1 MEPDRRQQASQG
13 DLLVKSS
20 VEWDWA
26 PKPLCTGPLVQAR
39 QNLKVGSCMELLLE
53 GAHSLELPQ
62 LLAAEM
68 LFRVVLAKLALWE
81 ALEQLVELSSAFSL
95 KLVVVAS
102 F

>member
-1 MEPDRRQQASQG
+1 
-13 DLLVKSS
+13 
-20 VEWDWA
+20 
-26 PKPLCTGPLVQAR
+26 
-39 QNLKVGSCMELLLE
+39 MELLLE

>member
-1 MEPDRRQQASQG
+1 MELDKRQQASQG
-13 DLLVKSS
+13 DCLVKSS
-20 VEWDWA
+20 AGWDWA

-53 GAHSLELPQ
+53 GAHSLVPPQ
-62 LLAAEM
+62 LRAAEM
-68 LFRVVLAKLALWE
+68 LFRVDLAKLAPWE